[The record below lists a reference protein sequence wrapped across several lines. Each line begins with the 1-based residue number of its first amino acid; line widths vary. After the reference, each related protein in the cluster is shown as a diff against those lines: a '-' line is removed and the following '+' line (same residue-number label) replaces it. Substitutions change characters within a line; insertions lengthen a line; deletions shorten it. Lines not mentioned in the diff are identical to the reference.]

1 MNNFPRYAF
10 LVFIFM
16 IFCSPILAYAA
27 TPVIIVDADPLDRSR
42 NLVFNGSFEEPNLEN
57 GFTFGGFLPGV
68 DGDGYYFLS
77 PITVNIPIA
86 QPNGWTVSGGGM
98 ETYARWG
105 NNINSISSDG
115 VTIPPAGQAWSST
128 EIDGERS
135 VYLGNETPLEISET
149 PEFTSNGEV
158 VFTSPPTITLKP
170 EYGPDPVT
178 ITQSVTGL
186 VPDGVYRMSFWVSGE
201 WANEGFAT
209 SPFGGTVGDGIVGVD
224 VEGYDR
230 LYLVIPAGFSA
241 EPPGEPHIFGTDEAH
256 TYTLEFIA
264 TDTEMDIA
272 FMNWGHFDSLSD
284 TIGWDRG
291 QTTEFIMDDVIINE
305 ISLPVNV
312 PTLSV
317 WGLIFMA
324 GILGMTA
331 FIIIR
336 KRQFSV

>member
-1 MNNFPRYAF
+1 VNNFPRYAF

-77 PITVNIPIA
+77 PITVNMPIA
-86 QPNGWTVSGGGM
+86 QPDGWAASGGGPD
-98 ETYARWG
+98 TYARWG
-105 NNINSISSDG
+105 NNINA
-115 VTIPPAGQAWSST
+115 IPSAGLPIAGQAWSST
-128 EIDGERS
+128 EINGERS

-149 PEFTSNGEV
+149 PEFMSNGEV

-170 EYGPDPVT
+170 EYGPEPMT
-178 ITQSVTGL
+178 ITQTVTGL

-201 WANEGFAT
+201 WGNLGFAS
-209 SPFGGTVGDGIVGVD
+209 SPNGTTAGDGIIGVQLQ
-224 VEGYDR
+224 GYDL
-230 LYLVIPAGFSA
+230 LYLAVPAGNSA
-241 EPPGEPHIFGTDEAH
+241 EPPGAPHVFGTEEAH
-256 TYTLEFIA
+256 TYILEFTA
-264 TDTEMDIA
+264 NDTEMDIS

-291 QTTEFIMDDVIINE
+291 QSTELIMDDVIINA

-312 PTLSV
+312 PTLSE
-317 WGLIFMA
+317 WGLILMS
-324 GILGMTA
+324 GILGITGLLV
-331 FIIIR
+331 IR
-336 KRQFSV
+336 RRQLSV